1 MGRWLVASGVALAV
15 LLAVIAGLYAVT
27 TAMPESA
34 PEPVVVTEP
43 PDPSPSPSP
52 SGTGDGADGPEPG
65 PEIAQRLEGEFA
77 RIADQYEAGSQYPP
91 YSFPI
96 DKQAVEDY
104 RYNGYSPVRVPVATD
119 DGERATISLRLD
131 RLHFEHGEAITG
143 RVSVDGDGASGISLK
158 EITLRNKAGEVLHR
172 DSLEAGSGNQ
182 RLSVSPGTQGVDE
195 WPMELMLMVSGDF
208 RGEPVDAVAPL
219 RYHAP
224 VGDIIGVGASRVEGA
239 HLVIPVE
246 VAVETSGDYAIAGN
260 LYTESGK
267 PLVHVEHE
275 TRLSSLEGTAELRI
289 HRQALEAK
297 GDEGPY
303 QLGDLSLRQLPVRPG
318 DRTRFGPTGEER
330 HDVEGAPFER
340 YSQEDYQD
348 PMREARLEFLRNAAE
363 EIEP

>member
-1 MGRWLVASGVALAV
+1 MGRWLLASGAALAV
-15 LLAVIAGLYAVT
+15 LGAVIAGLYAIT

-34 PEPVVVTEP
+34 PDPDVVTEP
-43 PDPSPSPSP
+43 PDPRSSPTP
-52 SGTGDGADGPEPG
+52 SGNGRGADGPEPG
-65 PEIAQRLEGEFA
+65 PEIAQRLAGEFA

-96 DKQAVEDY
+96 DEQAVEDY

-119 DGERATISLRLD
+119 DGERATIRLSLD

-143 RVSVDGDGASGISLK
+143 QVSVDGDGASGIAL
-158 EITLRNKAGEVLHR
+158 ETVTLRNKEGEVLHR
-172 DSLEAGSGNQ
+172 ESLEAGAANQ
-182 RLSVSPGTQGVDE
+182 RLSVSPGAQGVDE

-224 VGDIIGVGASRVEGA
+224 VGEITGVGASRVEGA
-239 HLVIPVE
+239 HLLIPVD

-260 LYTESGK
+260 LYTESGR

-275 TRLSSLEGTAELRI
+275 TRLSSMEGTAELRV
-289 HRQALEAK
+289 HRQALEAQ
-297 GDEGPY
+297 GNEGPY
-303 QLGDLSLRQLPVRPG
+303 QLGDLSLRQLPGQPG

-330 HDVEGAPFER
+330 HEVEGAPFER
-340 YSQEDYQD
+340 YSQEEYQD
-348 PMREARLEFLRNAAE
+348 PMREARLEFLRNAAG